1 MSLPEYQGSLILLGQ
16 PCITAPQPKLK
27 DASHLSKNTSETCL
41 EWPPNEAYDSYYSN
55 CANNL
60 YCDRAHI
67 CVKQLAHGEVCES
80 DNQCLD
86 GTCSNNTC
94 IEKEKKSTS
103 QGLNTVHII
112 ASVIGVAL
120 FLVVVVCIYFL
131 RRRQL
136 LKRKLA
142 KQQDVDK
149 EQPAV
154 LPKTT
159 ATAIRSNSSS
169 SDTTTNTTS
178 TTSSATLNNSTHPSI
193 NMLHPAYD
201 SHFQQDNSRT
211 PSMQQQQLQYQL
223 QRQILFNKNN
233 NNTSQENQNSSSS
246 AVAAVAAPLPPPPYS
261 P

>member
-1 MSLPEYQGSLILLGQ
+1 MSLPEYQGSSILLGQ
-16 PCITAPQPKLK
+16 PCIIAPQPTLK

-55 CANNL
+55 CANDL

-86 GTCSNNTC
+86 GTCSSNTC
-94 IEKEKKSTS
+94 VEKAKKPIS
-103 QGLNTVHII
+103 QGSNTVHII

-120 FLVVVVCIYFL
+120 FLVVVICIYFL
-131 RRRQL
+131 RRRQI

-142 KQQDVDK
+142 KQQDIDK
-149 EQPAV
+149 EQPTV
-154 LPKTT
+154 LPKTIS
-159 ATAIRSNSSS
+159 TAIRSNSSS
-169 SDTTTNTTS
+169 SDTTTNSTS
-178 TTSSATLNNSTHPSI
+178 TASSATLNNSTHPSI
-193 NMLHPAYD
+193 NMLHPTYD

-223 QRQILFNKNN
+223 QRQILFNKTNN
-233 NNTSQENQNSSSS
+233 STAHENQNTSSPV
-246 AVAAVAAPLPPPPYS
+246 VAPPPPPYS